1 MTINLLLQNVELEKN
16 DRHSGCTEGVNHQ
29 VLCYLGV
36 KAWSCSCKVYEFA
49 L

>member
-1 MTINLLLQNVELEKN
+1 MTIIWLLQNDELEKI
-16 DRHSGCTEGVNHQ
+16 DRHSGCRKGVNHQ
-29 VLCYLGV
+29 LLRHLGV